1 MHHLTLLT
9 TLAFSLTVPVS
20 SLVVPRATPP
30 KGWLADRLEV
40 LDRFFSIFFSLL
52 LMFLH

>member
-30 KGWLADRLEV
+30 KGYQVDRLEV
-40 LDRFFSIFFSLL
+40 LRLFFSIHFLLISL
-52 LMFLH
+52 H

>member
-9 TLAFSLTVPVS
+9 TLAFSLAVPVS

-30 KGWLADRLEV
+30 KGWLVDRLEV
-40 LDRFFSIFFSLL
+40 PCHLFSIFFSC
-52 LMFLH
+52 